1 MVQSFVAVPSR
12 LTRLALATFTLG
24 AYAQIAQALLVR
36 ETLVAFYGN
45 EVSLGAFYGGW
56 LLWVAVG
63 ATAAVAA
70 RAWVAGPRALPWLR
84 RLLLLMPALLG
95 GQVLVIRMVRLWLD
109 VPAVELV
116 PFGQL
121 LTASFLVTLPTGVA
135 IGLAFPL
142 ACEALA
148 RPVSAGTDAAA
159 GVARGVEA
167 VSAVS
172 RVYVFE
178 AVGALAGGVLFTF
191 GLVERVGPGQSLGLV
206 TVALAWAAL
215 ALGAARWVAVPVA
228 ALGLLAGLPPA
239 GPALDRAM
247 ERERFRVLQPG
258 LEWVTAV
265 ETRYGHTAVGRRGE
279 QFSRVTDGR
288 VSESWPDPQGVAQ
301 EAAYF
306 YSQAGAPRRVLSFGG
321 IEGGL
326 AAELLRYPVERVT
339 VVEPDPTAF
348 AQLRPH
354 LEERTVSALAD
365 PRLELVFGDGRE
377 VGNRLGNDADYDLV
391 LVVGLDPSTAHSN
404 RYFTAEFYRALARGM
419 TPEGVLCTVVS
430 SASNY
435 LGREVRT
442 YGGSVYRTLGGV
454 FAEVA
459 VAPGD
464 SQVLCAGKGK
474 GVVSTDPAVL
484 EARYRAVPLGERHF
498 PPDAFADLLPPDR
511 VAFARASLEAEAGEW
526 NTDDRP
532 VAYYLNMVLWGKLTS
547 PRVVGWLEALRRLG
561 PWPYLVP
568 LGVLALLL
576 PLRAALEG
584 TERAR
589 IGRQAGTAAL
599 LVVGFA
605 AMGGQL
611 ALLYSYQAHVGFVF
625 GRIALLNAVFMTG
638 LALGAGLPGRA
649 LARGGR
655 ALGAFAVLLLVL
667 AAALALLPAALEVV
681 HGLARSAREP
691 LYLLACTG
699 LGLLTGVAYPLGVA
713 LAHGPT
719 TGVLTVGGLTQAAD
733 QVGGALGGLLVGS
746 LQVPLLGTEGA
757 LEALAGMVALAAL
770 PVAFG
775 ALPVTSPAFLRRR
788 GHRAFGW
795 PWLSWTLI
803 GAVVTVGL
811 LAWVG
816 GRGGGVA
823 PLVRF
828 SEDSLAAVSG
838 SQRFEL
844 REEPF
849 PHYVASRD
857 TEESSAGA
865 QSEAVA
871 SRSPRTVS
879 VASRAVT
886 SEVRGHGGP
895 INLLLAVDET
905 ARLRGVRLVESHE
918 TPAYLEGLDAWLD
931 GLAGADLTL
940 PLDLE
945 HYDAL
950 SGATVTSRAVLETV
964 SRAAAAAARAA
975 FGLELGG
982 AKAREEPLTGALGLA
997 ATGLLLAFFYPLYRS
1012 GGDRARLAYQAAT
1025 LAVLGLWLNTLLTEV
1040 DLAAIAL
1047 GRWPGLSGGEAW
1059 YLLAAFALVSAV
1071 LFGQAYCGYLCP
1083 FGALQEFLSRLGRHW
1098 RLRRYADRRWDR
1110 RLRRLKFILLA
1121 GLLLAVW
1128 VTGDAGWAAFDPMQQ
1143 IFAGRLSGWL
1153 ALVALAG
1160 LAGALVFYRFWCR
1173 YFCPLG
1179 AFFSLFN
1186 KVAVAARLGPRRR
1199 YERCDLGVQDD
1210 YDVDCIRCHRCVT
1223 GRDFGLRPPTPGRRG
1238 RKGEAIVP
1246 S

>member
-1 MVQSFVAVPSR
+1 MVQSLDAFPSPR
-12 LTRLALATFTLG
+12 ARLALATFTLG
-24 AYAQIAQALLVR
+24 AYAQVAQALLVR
-36 ETLVAFYGN
+36 ETLLVFYGN

-63 ATAAVAA
+63 AAAAVAVRG
-70 RAWVAGPRALPWLR
+70 RAAGPRALSWLR
-84 RLLLLMPALLG
+84 RLLVLMPALLA
-95 GQVLVIRMVRLWLD
+95 GQVLVIRTVRLWMD

-121 LTASFLVTLPTGVA
+121 LAATFLVTVPTGVA

-148 RPVSAGTDAAA
+148 RPGSAGTDVT
-159 GVARGVEA
+159 GRVARGVEA
-167 VSAVS
+167 VS
-172 RVYVFE
+172 RVYVLE
-178 AVGALAGGVLFTF
+178 AVGALAGGILFTF
-191 GLVERVGPGQSLGLV
+191 GLVGRVGPGQSLGLV
-206 TVALAWAAL
+206 SVALALVAL
-215 ALGAARWVAVPVA
+215 ALGAARWVALPVA
-228 ALGLLAGLPPA
+228 ALGLLVGLPPA

-288 VSESWPDPQGVAQ
+288 VSQSWPDLQGVAQ

-306 YSQAGAPRRVLSFGG
+306 YSQAGAPRRVLLFGG
-321 IEGGL
+321 LEGGL
-326 AAELLRYPVERVT
+326 LAELLRYPVERVT
-339 VVEPDPTAF
+339 AVEQDAAAF
-348 AQLRPH
+348 AQLRPY

-377 VGNRLGNDADYDLV
+377 VVNRLGDDADYDLV
-391 LVVGLDPSTAHSN
+391 LVLGLDPSTAHSN
-404 RYFTAEFYRALARGM
+404 RYFTVEFYRALARRM
-419 TPEGVLCTVVS
+419 TAPGGVLCTTVS

-459 VAPGD
+459 LAPGD
-464 SQVLCAGKGK
+464 TQVLCAGMGR
-474 GVVSTDPAVL
+474 GMVTSDPAVL
-484 EARYRAVPLGERHF
+484 EARYRAVPLAERHF
-498 PPDAFADLLPPDR
+498 PSDAFADLLPPDR
-511 VAFARASLEAEAGEW
+511 VAFVRASLEAEGGEW
-526 NTDDRP
+526 NTDDHP

-568 LGVLALLL
+568 VGVLALLL

-584 TERAR
+584 TERTR
-589 IGRQAGTAAL
+589 VGRQAGTAAL
-599 LVVGFA
+599 GVVGFA

-611 ALLYSYQAHVGFVF
+611 ALLYSYQAHLGLVF

-638 LALGAGLPGRA
+638 LAVGAGLPGRA
-649 LARGGR
+649 LARRRR
-655 ALGAFAVLLLVL
+655 ARGAFVVLLLLLTAVL
-667 AAALALLPAALEVV
+667 GLLPAALEVV
-681 HGLARSAREP
+681 HGLARSDQEP

-699 LGLLTGVAYPLGVA
+699 LGLLTGVAYPRGVA
-713 LAHGPT
+713 LAHGPSA
-719 TGVLTVGGLTQAAD
+719 GVLTVGGLTQAAD
-733 QVGGALGGLLVGS
+733 QVGGALGGLVAGS
-746 LQVPLLGTEGA
+746 LQVPLLGTRGA
-757 LEALAGMVALAAL
+757 FEALAGMVALVVL
-770 PVAFG
+770 PVAFC
-775 ALPVTSPAFLRRR
+775 ALPVTSPAFLRQR

-795 PWLSWTLI
+795 PWLSWTLL
-803 GAVVTVGL
+803 GAVVTVGVL
-811 LAWVG
+811 TWVA
-816 GRGGGVA
+816 GRGGGVE

-844 REEPF
+844 REDPF
-849 PHYVASRD
+849 PHYVGSPDAAERP
-857 TEESSAGA
+857 AGA
-865 QSEAVA
+865 ESGAVA
-871 SRSPRTVS
+871 SGPARTVS
-879 VASRAVT
+879 VASGAVT

-895 INLLLAVDET
+895 INLLVALDET
-905 ARLRGVRLVESHE
+905 GRLRGLRLIESHE

-945 HYDAL
+945 RYDAL

-964 SRAAAAAARAA
+964 SRAAGAAAHAA
-975 FGLELGG
+975 FGLELAG
-982 AKAREEPLTGALGLA
+982 ATPRRGPFTGTLGLA
-997 ATGLLLAFFYPLYRS
+997 GTALLLAFFYPVYRS

-1025 LAVLGLWLNTLLTEV
+1025 LAVLGLWLNTLLTEG

-1047 GRWPGLSGGEAW
+1047 GRWPGLSGGETW
-1059 YLLAAFALVSAV
+1059 YLLAGFAVVTAV
-1071 LFGQAYCGYLCP
+1071 LFGQAYCGYVCP
-1083 FGALQEFLSRLGRHW
+1083 FGALQEFLSRAGRHW

-1121 GLLLAVW
+1121 GLLLVVW
-1128 VTGDAGWAAFDPMQQ
+1128 ATGDTRWAAFDPMQQ
-1143 IFAGRLSGWL
+1143 FFAGRLSGWL
-1153 ALVALAG
+1153 AVVAVAS
-1160 LAGALVFYRFWCR
+1160 LAGALVYYRFWCR

-1179 AFFSLFN
+1179 AFFALFN
-1186 KVAVAARLGPRRR
+1186 KVAMAARLGPLRR

-1223 GRDFGLRPPTPGRRG
+1223 GRDFGLRPPAPGRRG